1 MNLQILLGSR
11 DNLPGDNIRRA
22 MEDSSQNQAKL
33 DCARDNLNKEK
44 SFPNYKANSA
54 LSFLFFTHF
63 YGPLLLTMNAHWNR
77 AENNCCFM

>member
-1 MNLQILLGSR
+1 MNLQILLESR

-54 LSFLFFTHF
+54 LSFFFF
-63 YGPLLLTMNAHWNR
+63 YTLLWTTSPDYECTL
-77 AENNCCFM
+77 E

>member
-1 MNLQILLGSR
+1 
-11 DNLPGDNIRRA
+11 

-54 LSFLFFTHF
+54 LSFFFLHTSMDHF
-63 YGPLLLTMNAHWNR
+63 SWLWMHTGIELRTTVASCSGTFRW
-77 AENNCCFM
+77 